1 MLDQLVILV
10 ILHELLEHRRSESTG
25 WTEII
30 IGEESASRCS
40 IFKRPAAVR
49 SSAQTCCG
57 RSLLG
62 SVGMLAPPPVIRH
75 GAVRKLRR
83 SFAITRIQVQDQRSC
98 RLSQACIQVYK
109 GGVSP
114 SKSDLVRAV
123 TELDVAAHLRPAV
136 YDIVFL
142 EYRIVCYEF
151 LQDHRQEVRCY
162 PVGFFLIAIPPQ
174 SRHRNHLH
182 RGPPER

>member
-1 MLDQLVILV
+1 
-10 ILHELLEHRRSESTG
+10 
-25 WTEII
+25 
-30 IGEESASRCS
+30 
-40 IFKRPAAVR
+40 
-49 SSAQTCCG
+49 
-57 RSLLG
+57 
-62 SVGMLAPPPVIRH
+62 MLAPPPVIRR

-123 TELDVAAHLRPAV
+123 TELDVAAHLRPAA

-142 EYRIVCYEF
+142 EYRVVRYEF

-162 PVGFFLIAIPPQ
+162 PVSFFLVAIPPQ
-174 SRHRNHLH
+174 SRDGDHLH
-182 RGPPER
+182 RGPSEWSVPLVAGLTGARLQPSRLFEYTEVGHNPSGLAAAGDACPERVK